1 MTSVNAYDTITV
13 DPQLPR
19 RRSLDSLELARH
31 IVGVLDEHKA
41 ENIVLLDLRPD
52 TVIADFFVICTGTS
66 DRQLKALIEH
76 VKGEVKEDCDRRAY
90 SAEGKAGSG
99 WLLLD
104 YGDVVVHLFL
114 GEVRRFYDL
123 EGLWH
128 EANIMVSIQ

>member
-1 MTSVNAYDTITV
+1 MTPQNAYDTISV
-13 DPQLPR
+13 EQDSHR

-66 DRQLKALIEH
+66 DRQLKALVEH
-76 VKGEVKEDCDRRAY
+76 VKGTVKEDLDRRAF
-90 SAEGKAGSG
+90 SSEGIPESG

-104 YGDVVVHLFL
+104 YADVVVHLFL